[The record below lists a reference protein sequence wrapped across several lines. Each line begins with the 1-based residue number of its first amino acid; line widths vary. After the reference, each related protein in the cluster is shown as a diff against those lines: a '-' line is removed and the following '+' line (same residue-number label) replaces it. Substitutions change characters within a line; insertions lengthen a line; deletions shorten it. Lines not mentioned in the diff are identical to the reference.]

1 MRRTLLM
8 LYASN
13 WAIMHTG
20 TTQRVVNMKLKKNW
34 NTCINDQIT

>member
-20 TTQRVVNMKLKKNW
+20 TTQRVVYKYEIEKELEHLYK
-34 NTCINDQIT
+34 